1 MQQYGIH
8 NLVKHVLY
16 TCANN
21 NYYHTLQHATD
32 ILFMATRSLHHC
44 YLSFVM
50 LLSFLQTIFRL
61 FIVIYIFHIVVYC
74 DMCKT
79 DDNRK

>member
-50 LLSFLQTIFRL
+50 LLSF
-61 FIVIYIFHIVVYC
+61 
-74 DMCKT
+74 CKLSFVCL
-79 DDNRK
+79 